1 MLFEVFSRRLI
12 SKLLSGGSERKK
24 RCEYIGSASIP
35 NLEICKVKE
44 KGVYKGL
51 TNQQST
57 L

>member
-1 MLFEVFSRRLI
+1 MLFGVFSRRLI

-44 KGVYKGL
+44 NGC
-51 TNQQST
+51 TRA
-57 L
+57 